1 MTREGLE
8 AVTVSYEDNSDVID
22 LIMGKP
28 VGLLSLLDE
37 QSVFPKV
44 VLVELIDFNYLSLK
58 QRD

>member
-44 VLVELIDFNYLSLK
+44 ILVELIDFNYLSLK